1 MDRGEKFFSSVF
13 LFLTVQVSIHMYL
26 SQLFSKSIP
35 SLLIC
40 IALISCKP
48 SAERKAIELISKS
61 IDAHGGY
68 EEWKAMESMTFL
80 KETRLYQADSSL
92 ESELFQEI
100 EIRFQPHLEI
110 RMNWEKDSMRHTA
123 LFDGK
128 RTRYWLGENEIQN
141 EDFLKSKRR
150 DLDAAA
156 YVMTKPFDLLEGE
169 KQLKYL
175 GTRRLPDGK
184 NYESVQVIDGVP
196 GQQPVDVWIYYF
208 DPNDSRLMAY
218 SVETA
223 DHVSL
228 VINDNLETI
237 EGFLFPRERTSYR
250 LLENGQIEYLRADY
264 RYSDFSVNLRSV
276 R

>member
-1 MDRGEKFFSSVF
+1 MSS
-13 LFLTVQVSIHMYL
+13 

-68 EEWKAMESMTFL
+68 KEWKAMESMTFL
-80 KETRLYQADSSL
+80 KETRLYHADSSL
-92 ESELFQEI
+92 ENELFQEI

-141 EDFLKSKRR
+141 EDFLKSKKR

-156 YVMTKPFDLLEGE
+156 YVMTKPFDLLTGD
-169 KQLKYL
+169 KQIEYKGLVL
-175 GTRRLPDGK
+175 LPDGK
-184 NYESVQVIDGVP
+184 EYESVRVVDGPHSSSNADIWV
-196 GQQPVDVWIYYF
+196 YYF
-208 DPNDSRLMAY
+208 NPSDSRLTAY
-218 SVETA
+218 SVKTL
-223 DHVSL
+223 DHTSL
-228 VINDNLETI
+228 VFNDGWDVFGGLI
-237 EGFLFPRERTSYR
+237 LPLRRKSYR
-250 LLENGQIEYLRADY
+250 LLESGEIEYLRAEY
-264 RYSDFSVNLRSV
+264 EFSEYHINR
-276 R
+276 

>member
-1 MDRGEKFFSSVF
+1 MSS
-13 LFLTVQVSIHMYL
+13 

-35 SLLIC
+35 PLLIC

-48 SAERKAIELISKS
+48 SAERKAIELISES

-100 EIRFQPHLEI
+100 EIRFQPHWEI
-110 RMNWEKDSMRHTA
+110 RMNWEKDSIRHTA

-128 RTRYWLGENEIQN
+128 ATRYWLGENEIQN

-175 GTRRLPDGK
+175 GSRRLPDGK

-218 SVETA
+218 SVNTS
-223 DHVSL
+223 DHTSL
-228 VINDNLETI
+228 VMNGDFELF
-237 EGFLFPRERTSYR
+237 EGLLFPKSRISYR
-250 LLENGQIEYLRADY
+250 LQENGQIEYLRAEY
-264 RYSDFSVNLRSV
+264 RYADYNVKLRKTP
-276 R
+276 